1 MYLASRIVCSLVQKL
16 DKAPRRRGRPRGFDA
31 GEVLGAA
38 TERFRT
44 RGYAGTSLDE
54 LVDATGLQRPS
65 LYAAFG
71 DKRALYLAT
80 LERTIERAGA
90 AFDQLIA
97 ADLPLKPSLK
107 VMFRAVIEG
116 FLTGETGP
124 SGCIMVSTSA
134 TSAVDDAEIRARL
147 ATFVKLEDG
156 KIEQLLA
163 ARGDPLA
170 AAHARLATAVIHS
183 LSVRA
188 RAGTPREE
196 LEALAA
202 DCVELIAG

>member
-1 MYLASRIVCSLVQKL
+1 LVQKS
-16 DKAPRRRGRPRGFDA
+16 DETPRRRGRPRGFDA

-44 RGYAGTSLDE
+44 RGYAGTSLDD

-80 LERTIERAGA
+80 LDRTIDRAARG
-90 AFDQLIA
+90 FDRLIA
-97 ADLPLKPSLK
+97 ADLPIRESLQA
-107 VMFRAVIEG
+107 MFRTVIDG
-116 FLTGETGP
+116 YLTGETGP

-147 ATFVKLEDG
+147 AAFLKMEDER
-156 KIEQLLA
+156 IEQLLDL
-163 ARGDPLA
+163 RGDPA
-170 AAHARLATAVIHS
+170 AQAHARLATAVIHS

-188 RAGTPREE
+188 RAGATREE
-196 LEALAA
+196 LEMLAA
-202 DCVELIAG
+202 DCVTLIAG

>member
-1 MYLASRIVCSLVQKL
+1 LVQKSETR
-16 DKAPRRRGRPRGFDA
+16 PRRGRPRSFDA

-44 RGYAGTSLDE
+44 RGYAGTSLDD

-80 LERTIERAGA
+80 LERTIDRAGRA
-90 AFDQLIA
+90 LDQLIE
-97 ADLPLKPSLK
+97 ADLPLEQSLK
-107 VMFRAVIEG
+107 VMFRAVIDG

-147 ATFVKLEDG
+147 AAFVALEDG

-163 ARGDPLA
+163 ARGDPRA
-170 AAHARLATAVIHS
+170 ASHARVATSVIHS

-188 RAGTPREE
+188 RAGATREE
-196 LEALAA
+196 LETLAA
-202 DCVELIAG
+202 DCVALIAGAG

>member
-1 MYLASRIVCSLVQKL
+1 MVQKS
-16 DKAPRRRGRPRGFDA
+16 DDPPRRRGRPRSFDA
-31 GEVLGAA
+31 ADVLGAA

-71 DKRALYLAT
+71 DKRAIYLAT
-80 LERTIERAGA
+80 LDRTIERAGRG
-90 AFDQLIA
+90 FDQLIA
-97 ADLPLKPSLK
+97 ADLPIRDSLRA
-107 VMFRAVIEG
+107 MFRTIIDG
-116 FLTGETGP
+116 YLTGETGP

-134 TSAVDDAEIRARL
+134 ASAVDDVEIRARL
-147 ATFVKLEDG
+147 AAFLKMEDDR
-156 KIEQLLA
+156 IEELLI
-163 ARGDPLA
+163 ARGDPVA
-170 AAHARLATAVIHS
+170 RAHAHVVTAVIHS

-188 RAGTPREE
+188 RAGAPREE

-202 DCVELIAG
+202 DCVALIAG

>member
-1 MYLASRIVCSLVQKL
+1 LVQKL
-16 DKAPRRRGRPRGFDA
+16 DETPRRRGRPRGFDS

-44 RGYAGTSLDE
+44 RGYAGTSLDD

-80 LERTIERAGA
+80 LDRTIERAGRA
-90 AFDQLIA
+90 IDQLIA
-97 ADLPLKPSLK
+97 ADLPLRQSLK
-107 VMFRAVIEG
+107 VMFRTVIDG

-147 ATFVKLEDG
+147 AAFVKMEDD
-156 KIEQLLA
+156 KIEELLI

-170 AAHARLATAVIHS
+170 AAHARLATSVIHS

-188 RAGTPREE
+188 RAGAPRDA
-196 LEALAA
+196 LEVLAA
-202 DCVELIAG
+202 DCVTMIAG

>member
-1 MYLASRIVCSLVQKL
+1 MVQKS
-16 DKAPRRRGRPRGFDA
+16 DDAPRRRGRPRGFDA

-38 TERFRT
+38 AERFRT
-44 RGYAGTSLDE
+44 RGYAGTSLDD

-80 LERTIERAGA
+80 LERTIDRAGR
-90 AFDQLIA
+90 AFDQLLA
-97 ADLPLKPSLK
+97 ADLPLEQSLK
-107 VMFRAVIEG
+107 VMFRAVIDG

-147 ATFVKLEDG
+147 AAFVKLEDG
-156 KIEQLLA
+156 KIEQLLV

-170 AAHARLATAVIHS
+170 AAHARMATAVIHS

-188 RAGTPREE
+188 RAGASRDE
-196 LEALAA
+196 LDALAA
-202 DCVELIAG
+202 DCVALIAG